1 MTHEDRGVTVN
12 QLGKLA
18 VSLYSQPA
26 NITWVNCRIGV
37 GKKTRQISNQ
47 LNNCSLH
54 NVYTVQSCNPVNKN
68 AL

>member
-26 NITWVNCRIGV
+26 NITWVNGIGV
-37 GKKTRQISNQ
+37 GEKTRQISNQ
-47 LNNCSLH
+47 LHNCSLH
-54 NVYTVQSCNPVNKN
+54 NVYTVQSSSPVEKN